1 MLDDLLIL
9 SSSPDAA
16 ATTAYD
22 IDAVQRILA
31 GYLDLDY
38 TTDPPPRLD
47 YTTDDDFSSAAS
59 PPHSDVAQVGRLMDS
74 YLAEIASDENL
85 SVDKFTALAE
95 LIPERARFNED
106 GMYRAI
112 DIYLKVRSYH

>member
-31 GYLDLDY
+31 GYLDHEGDA
-38 TTDPPPRLD
+38 PAVPPRLD
-47 YTTDDDFSSAAS
+47 CTTDDDFSSAAS
-59 PPHSDVAQVGRLMDS
+59 RPHNDVAQVGRLMEN
-74 YLAEIASDENL
+74 YLAKIASDENL
-85 SVDKFTALAE
+85 S
-95 LIPERARFNED
+95 
-106 GMYRAI
+106 I
-112 DIYLKVRSYH
+112 D